1 MLALNPAGVGI
12 EEEEEDHG
20 EGHDVHV
27 KKQHD
32 AAVVEAPFEAEAAE
46 GFVGSPERADDGEGE
61 GPVGVDLWES
71 GEEQGGAE
79 AGQDHEGPTAK

>member
-46 GFVGSPERADDGEGE
+46 GFVGSPERAEDGESQR
-61 GPVGVDLWES
+61 PVGVDLRES
-71 GEEQGGAE
+71 GEEYGRPE
-79 AGQDHEGPTAK
+79 AGQNHEGSAAK